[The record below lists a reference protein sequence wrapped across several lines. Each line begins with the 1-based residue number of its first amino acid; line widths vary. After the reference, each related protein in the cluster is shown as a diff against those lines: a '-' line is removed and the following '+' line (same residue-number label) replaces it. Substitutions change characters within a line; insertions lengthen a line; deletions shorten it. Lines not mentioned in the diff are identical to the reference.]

1 MATTTTCIVQSQ
13 SPQIDGRIQ
22 AIYLITFYDGS
33 TTLIHRLEPTGT
45 DPEAVCP
52 TLIPGADSDRVSHEI
67 QDLESSMASVSNMT
81 DAWNIQPA
89 FPEDAETDSNA
100 PTLPEARKRNFHRV
114 LIRRVYPED
123 FEANRQR
130 FYYIWLGIEQ
140 VSGMNVAGRRTW
152 LQLSVGDYN
161 PVSSRYGSMG
171 GAISII
177 ESDTPAEL
185 PEVV

>member
-1 MATTTTCIVQSQ
+1 MTTTTCIVQSQ
-13 SPQIDGRIQ
+13 SPQTDGRIQ
-22 AIYLITFYDGS
+22 VTYLITFYDGS
-33 TTLIHRLEPTGT
+33 TTTISKLEPAGT
-45 DPEAVCP
+45 VPEDVCP
-52 TLIPGADSDRVSHEI
+52 TLIPGADASRIEEEI
-67 QDLESSMASVSNMT
+67 NQLETAASSTTNMT
-81 DAWNIQPA
+81 DAWNLQPA
-89 FPEDAETDSNA
+89 FPEDAETDANA
-100 PTLPEARKRNFHRV
+100 PTLPEARKRHFHRV